1 MPPAFLQVAIPV
13 LYVYDEGTLPEAPPG
28 FDMSLLPVISRALKE
43 HANTSRV
50 TVITGAPTSS
60 EELGRAYTNL
70 GLQFASIK
78 KASPEAGNLLV
89 AEFVADHF
97 DLEAVLDHLQRIR
110 DERQRELA
118 ESVEAH
124 RRRTGRTDEDE
135 EGDDASPEDDAEVEM
150 APEDETAQ
158 ADDAADDEEALEA
171 DDEAADEGAPP
182 RRGRGSRGG
191 LGGDESR
198 SA

>member
-28 FDMSLLPVISRALKE
+28 FDMGLLPVISRALKE

-50 TVITGAPTSS
+50 TVITGGPTPA
-60 EELGRAYTNL
+60 EDLPRAFTSL
-70 GLQFASIK
+70 GLQYAHLQR
-78 KASPEAGNLLV
+78 ASPEAGNLLV

-97 DLEAVLDHLQRIR
+97 DMDSVIEHLHRIR

-124 RRRTGRTDEDE
+124 TTKKGKREDGDEDE
-135 EGDDASPEDDAEVEM
+135 VVEGANPEDAAAAGDN
-150 APEDETAQ
+150 
-158 ADDAADDEEALEA
+158 DDDTSKAA
-171 DDEAADEGAPP
+171 
-182 RRGRGSRGG
+182 
-191 LGGDESR
+191 
-198 SA
+198 